1 MSDEVDKHKPRKFYI
16 INNGMKDLRGH
27 YFETAVSI
35 AQAAKDLGWHPILCA
50 HSTCETGLTPEWLEF
65 YPVFRTDHWMAGP
78 AKPFETD
85 EIQINLAKYRN
96 SNIENLKFGMA
107 TFDDYIASRFFIP
120 PHLISTD
127 VFQNSVLK
135 KTFKRIKQIHKE
147 QGTSAV
153 FKKATKKIL
162 KEITPPFIIRIAK
175 KVVSKIKRLWKKN
188 NLTINQTLD
197 MTTENYYS
205 SIFKADLSKI
215 LAITNAQQKD
225 YVILPTAHGRE
236 LFAINELCNEV
247 PTLPSFGLEFRHALE
262 FPLVPLPDGQE
273 HAYVKHH
280 RYYFEE
286 TLKNGLKSNVKLF
299 TDTRELVDDYVKF
312 SGMPFK
318 VLPIPFRQT
327 FLENHRIKLP
337 KENEKLHLIYLG
349 DPREEKGFHW
359 LPYLMDFLADNYL
372 KTGRVKLEIQASVHL
387 KHSEIKCINALKIL
401 QAYPKEWI
409 TFHGLEG
416 PLSPGDYYELIAK
429 GHINLCPYEKETYRS
444 RSSGTLTE
452 AIAAG
457 MPTIVPDN
465 TWLSS
470 QQPLETGL
478 SFNGLD
484 DFLNKTCQLIDNY
497 SAFFEKAKS
506 AKDEWLRKQDPK
518 NLILEAVKESNSA
531 HRAN

>member
-1 MSDEVDKHKPRKFYI
+1 MSDEIENQSPRKFYI

-50 HSTCETGLTPEWLEF
+50 HSTCETGLTPDWLEF

-85 EIQINLAKYRN
+85 EIQIDLLKYRS
-96 SNIENLKFGMA
+96 SNIENLKFGYA
-107 TFDDYIASRFFIP
+107 TFEDYISSRFFIP
-120 PHLISTD
+120 PHLISNEAAK
-127 VFQNSVLK
+127 NSILK
-135 KTFKRIKQIHKE
+135 KTFSRIKQIYKE
-147 QGTSAV
+147 GGIQAV
-153 FKKATKKIL
+153 LKKATKKTV
-162 KEITPPFIIRIAK
+162 KEITPPFLIKIAK
-175 KVVSKIKRLWKKN
+175 KAVLKIKSLWTK
-188 NLTINQTLD
+188 TIEINEPTFD
-197 MTTENYYS
+197 MTTETYYS

-215 LAITNAQQKD
+215 LAITNAKPND

-236 LFAINELCNEV
+236 LLAINDLCNDV
-247 PTLPSFGLEFRHALE
+247 PNLPCFGLEFRHALE

-273 HAYVKHH
+273 HDYVKQH
-280 RYYFEE
+280 RFYFEK
-286 TLKNGLKSNVKLF
+286 TLKNGLKKNINLF
-299 TDTRELVDDYVKF
+299 TDTKELAEDYAKF

-327 FLENHRIKLP
+327 FLENHRIKIP
-337 KENEKLHLIYLG
+337 IENEKLHLIYLG

-359 LPYLMDFLADNYL
+359 LPYLIDFLADNYL
-372 KTGRVKLEIQASVHL
+372 KTGKVKLEIQASVHP

-401 QAYPKEWI
+401 QSYPAEWI

-416 PLSPGDYYELIAK
+416 PLTPGDYYQLIAK
-429 GHINLCPYEKETYRS
+429 GHINLCPYDKATYKA

-457 MPTIVPDN
+457 MPTVVPEN

-470 QQPLETGL
+470 QQPIGTGL
-478 SFNGLD
+478 TFNGLD
-484 DFLNKTCQLIDNY
+484 DFLKKTCHVIDNFKV
-497 SAFFEKAKS
+497 FFEKART
-506 AKDEWLRKQDPK
+506 AKDEWLHKQDPK
-518 NLILEAVKESNSA
+518 NLILEAVKSSTSDYRTN
-531 HRAN
+531 